1 MGFLVDESYKEE
13 EDRTKWRQDPAPVI
27 GEIHIADGSDIHRI
41 PGTQVTFQFG
51 AARIWY
57 IADHREGVVTRF
69 QDRES
74 RGVDHNG
81 YGASVDCR
89 LRENPSRPWIAVGS
103 HGGPRNTING
113 VYAHDR
119 SAALMAGTDIMTGH
133 LFTNG
138 ELIATRSAGTRD
150 RRMKGTPAVTHLQ
163 FHAHLRRGLAV
174 WRGAQQALFRELHTP
189 AGA

>member
-1 MGFLVDESYKEE
+1 MGFLVDESYNEE
-13 EDRTKWRQDPAPVI
+13 EDRTKWRQDPGPVI

-69 QDRES
+69 HDRES

-113 VYAHDR
+113 VYAHAFGCLCR
-119 SAALMAGTDIMTGH
+119 SATLMAGTHIIPGYGVIEAGFTGYGRH
-133 LFTNG
+133 RYN
-138 ELIATRSAGTRD
+138 D
-150 RRMKGTPAVTHLQ
+150 QTPVH
-163 FHAHLRRGLAV
+163 
-174 WRGAQQALFRELHTP
+174 
-189 AGA
+189 